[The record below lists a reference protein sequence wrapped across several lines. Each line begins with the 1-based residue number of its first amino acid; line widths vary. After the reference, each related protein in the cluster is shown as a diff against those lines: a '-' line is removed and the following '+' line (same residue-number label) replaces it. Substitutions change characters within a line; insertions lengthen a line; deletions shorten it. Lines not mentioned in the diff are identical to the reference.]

1 MQSSAVMC
9 LQPWSLLRLACFLL
23 MGWEVDNRVERIF
36 KLNAHVQKSADRTC
50 NLWLNKDKSYLER
63 FQFWWLAEKLAISSS
78 EKSFWEHSTAT
89 YHMKY
94 RWVVTQEGSHQTAAK
109 SATCGAHVEAML
121 RKWFCNTSIMKFYLP
136 PQPLD
141 FLNVGLWEV

>member
-1 MQSSAVMC
+1 MAYLRLEKAVTA
-9 LQPWSLLRLACFLL
+9 SLLIKW
-23 MGWEVDNRVERIF
+23 M
-36 KLNAHVQKSADRTC
+36 S
-50 NLWLNKDKSYLER
+50 
-63 FQFWWLAEKLAISSS
+63 
-78 EKSFWEHSTAT
+78 AT